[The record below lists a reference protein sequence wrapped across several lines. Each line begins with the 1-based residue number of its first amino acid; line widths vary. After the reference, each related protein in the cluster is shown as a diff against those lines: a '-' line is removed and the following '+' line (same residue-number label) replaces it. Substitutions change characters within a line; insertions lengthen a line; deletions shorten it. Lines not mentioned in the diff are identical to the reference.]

1 MEGSIPFHSKGVSAD
16 DQKYLIR
23 IAQSGKIPKGDPREL
38 ANEKTEGPSASPKA
52 DPTQNVQNPT
62 VSPQAISK
70 PKFRTGSFFAHKPV
84 KLGQDPGEVQEVAE
98 KASLPGP
105 NEPVD
110 FDLHILPILE
120 ERCQSCHNAPYD
132 KNGRTIHPKAGLRL
146 DTYEWVMKGNLDG
159 TVVEAGNPDESY
171 LYEVLTLD
179 EEDDMFMPPK
189 GGPLTTEQIEVFK
202 RWIQDGAKP
211 SGGKR
216 LRQTQ
221 VMESAFTTMCFPF
234 WRKDALI
241 AMLPPMLKTVVR
253 FTPKQV
259 SGS

>member
-1 MEGSIPFHSKGVSAD
+1 M
-16 DQKYLIR
+16 
-23 IAQSGKIPKGDPREL
+23 
-38 ANEKTEGPSASPKA
+38 
-52 DPTQNVQNPT
+52 
-62 VSPQAISK
+62 
-70 PKFRTGSFFAHKPV
+70 
-84 KLGQDPGEVQEVAE
+84 
-98 KASLPGP
+98 
-105 NEPVD
+105 
-110 FDLHILPILE
+110 

-146 DTYEWVMKGNLDG
+146 DSYEWVMKGNLDG

-189 GGPLTTEQIEVFK
+189 AALSQPSKSKFSRDGFKTEPNPPAA
-202 RWIQDGAKP
+202 G
-211 SGGKR
+211 R

-241 AMLPPMLKTVVR
+241 AMLPPT
-253 FTPKQV
+253 
-259 SGS
+259 